1 MRHYRYRAYASN
13 RHQGVAMSPSLQVT
27 QSVHRAFG
35 RLIRLTLDTDIR
47 LDFTAEE
54 AATVSRALTA
64 VREGRS
70 AEREIYMSPIASDH
84 EFAGV
89 VLPHGIRIVIAGT
102 ALDLD
107 WDGVDRLAG
116 DLLSPPPL

>member
-1 MRHYRYRAYASN
+1 MP
-13 RHQGVAMSPSLQVT
+13 PSIQVNH
-27 QSVHRAFG
+27 SAHRAFG
-35 RLIRLTLDTDIR
+35 RLIRLTLDSDTR

-84 EFAGV
+84 DFSGTVLAEGV
-89 VLPHGIRIVIAGT
+89 RVTIAGR
-102 ALDLD
+102 AVELGWND
-107 WDGVDRLAG
+107 VDRLAR
-116 DLLSPPPL
+116 DLINPPPE

>member
-1 MRHYRYRAYASN
+1 
-13 RHQGVAMSPSLQVT
+13 MSPSLQVT

-35 RLIRLTLDTDIR
+35 RLIRLTLDTNIR

-84 EFAGV
+84 EFSGT
-89 VLPHGIRIVIAGT
+89 VLPHGIRIAIAGT
-102 ALDLD
+102 TLDLD
-107 WDGVDRLAG
+107 WDGVDRLAR
-116 DLLSPPPL
+116 DLLSPTPLNNRD

>member
-1 MRHYRYRAYASN
+1 
-13 RHQGVAMSPSLQVT
+13 MSPSLQVT

-35 RLIRLTLDTDIR
+35 RLIRLTLDTNIR

-84 EFAGV
+84 EFSGA
-89 VLPHGIRIVIAGT
+89 VLPHGIRIAIGGT
-102 ALDLD
+102 TLDLD
-107 WDGVDRLAG
+107 WDGVDRFAR
-116 DLLSPPPL
+116 DLLSPPPP

>member
-1 MRHYRYRAYASN
+1 
-13 RHQGVAMSPSLQVT
+13 MSPSLQIT
-27 QSVHRAFG
+27 KSVHRAFG
-35 RLIRLTLDTDIR
+35 RLIRLTLDTDTR

-84 EFAGV
+84 EFCGAV
-89 VLPHGIRIVIAGT
+89 RPNGIRIAIGGA

-107 WDGVDRLAG
+107 WDGVDRLAR
-116 DLLSPPPL
+116 DLLSPHL

>member
-1 MRHYRYRAYASN
+1 MP
-13 RHQGVAMSPSLQVT
+13 PSIQVNH
-27 QSVHRAFG
+27 SAHRALG
-35 RLIRLTLDTDIR
+35 RLIRLMLDGDTR

-84 EFAGV
+84 DFSGTVLGDGV
-89 VLPHGIRIVIAGT
+89 RVTISGRAV
-102 ALDLD
+102 DLSWND
-107 WDGVDRLAG
+107 VDRLAR
-116 DLLSPPPL
+116 DLIAGPLE

>member
-1 MRHYRYRAYASN
+1 
-13 RHQGVAMSPSLQVT
+13 MSPSLQVT
-27 QSVHRAFG
+27 RSVHRAFG
-35 RLIRLTLDTDIR
+35 RLIRLTLNTDSR

-84 EFAGV
+84 EFSGA
-89 VLPHGIRIVIAGT
+89 VLPNGIRIAIAGT
-102 ALDLD
+102 TLDID
-107 WDGVDRLAG
+107 WDGVDRLAR
-116 DLLSPPPL
+116 DLLSPPL